1 MSILSISTY
10 VKAHEKL
17 ILALIAAGVLWFS
30 LGKIESVIARHD
42 EATLKTT
49 TLLAANDATK
59 NAALAAQAATDKAA
73 YQALAAK
80 VDAENAALVNANASL
95 AAALTRQQNVDA
107 TLPPTE
113 LVARWNTLVPAANV
127 AVTPEGVTLPALGAT
142 ATVQQLEQVPVLQ
155 TELSNSNTEKQ
166 NVDAL
171 LLSSNGEVSI
181 LNTQVGQLQQT
192 IIDNKT
198 QCTDQLKVQADKARK
213 RERWY
218 AVIGAILGFA
228 VRR

>member
-95 AAALTRQQNVDA
+95 AAALTRQQKVDA

>member
-95 AAALTRQQNVDA
+95 AAALTRQQKVDA

-155 TELSNSNTEKQ
+155 MELSNSNTEKQ

>member
-59 NAALAAQAATDKAA
+59 NAALAAQAAVDKAA

-95 AAALTRQQNVDA
+95 AAALTRQQKVDA

-127 AVTPEGVTLPALGAT
+127 AVTPEGITLPVLGAT

-155 TELSNSNTEKQ
+155 TELSNSNAEKQ